1 VPDAIMNS
9 PRIHEDAMI
18 STQHTQSLT
27 DFRQK
32 ATQTLD
38 RLNRTGE
45 AEILTVN
52 GEARAVLL
60 APAAY
65 DELAREAQ
73 LSRDAAVMQRAIQQL
88 KDGQGRPADNVF
100 DSLRNELLAMKAK
113 KGTAR

>member
-1 VPDAIMNS
+1 
-9 PRIHEDAMI
+9 MI
-18 STQHTQSLT
+18 STEHTQSLS

-32 ATQTLD
+32 AGETLD

-60 APAAY
+60 SPAAY

-73 LSRDAAVMQRAIQQL
+73 LSRDVTIIRRAMQEIDEGKSQEAGAFFDGLRAT
-88 KDGQGRPADNVF
+88 
-100 DSLRNELLAMKAK
+100 LLGMKAEQQK
-113 KGTAR
+113 SKAG

>member
-1 VPDAIMNS
+1 MV
-9 PRIHEDAMI
+9 
-18 STQHTQSLT
+18 STQHTQSLS

-32 ATQTLD
+32 AAETLD

-60 APAAY
+60 SPTAF

-73 LSRDAAVMQRAIQQL
+73 LTRDVAVIRKAMKQID
-88 KDGQGRPADNVF
+88 DGHGMTADEVF
-100 DSLRNELLAMKAK
+100 GPIREELLARRKGQTKARK
-113 KGTAR
+113 R

>member
-1 VPDAIMNS
+1 
-9 PRIHEDAMI
+9 MI

-38 RLNRTGE
+38 RLNKTGE

-52 GEARAVLL
+52 GEARAVLMS
-60 APAAY
+60 PAVY

-73 LSRDAAVMQRAIQQL
+73 LVRDAAVIRRSRKEFKEGKGEDVNL
-88 KDGQGRPADNVF
+88 FFKE
-100 DSLRNELLAMKAK
+100 LRGKLLERKRKQIKGKAM
-113 KGTAR
+113 